1 MLALRNSE
9 GAGKLSQM
17 TTPFLYNP
25 RKSLTARVRWLRM
38 LSTHFVHVGRLQG
51 STLVVT
57 DEPLEFVITLRNPFV
72 FDLDIQSLSLR

>member
-1 MLALRNSE
+1 ML
-9 GAGKLSQM
+9 
-17 TTPFLYNP
+17 F
-25 RKSLTARVRWLRM
+25 
-38 LSTHFVHVGRLQG
+38 THFAHIGHMQG

>member
-1 MLALRNSE
+1 
-9 GAGKLSQM
+9 
-17 TTPFLYNP
+17 
-25 RKSLTARVRWLRM
+25 M
-38 LSTHFVHVGRLQG
+38 LSTRLVHIGHLQG